1 VKILIA
7 STHIPFIRGGGT
19 MIVEDLQAELSLRG
33 HDVDTL
39 NIPFWSSWDEMMDQM
54 LALRLINVAHVADRL
69 ICIRTPSYLLHHPNK
84 VVWFIHHHRGAYDLW
99 GTPFQDIPNTSEG
112 MKVLASIHE
121 SDNKSLRQAKKLF
134 TNSQQVSSRL
144 KRYNE
149 LESEVLYPPLRHPE
163 RFQCRSYGDYIFYP
177 SRIANVKRQKLAIES
192 MQHVTSDVK
201 LIIAGSPDDA
211 KELQELQ
218 ALIESLQLQNKV
230 DLQGRWISD
239 EEKVELFSNALSG
252 MYIPYDED
260 SYGYPTLESFQARKP
275 VITCSDSGGT
285 LEIIEDGVN
294 GLVCEPDPKSLAL
307 AIDRMSQDKSQ
318 ARAMGTRGLERLESM
333 KISWDFVSQQLTA

>member
-19 MIVEDLQAELSLRG
+19 MIVDDLQAELKLRG

-39 NIPFWSSWDEMMDQM
+39 NIPFWSSWDEMIEQM
-54 LALRLINVAHVADRL
+54 LALRLINVEHVADRL

-99 GTPFQDIPNTSEG
+99 GTPFQDIPNTNEG
-112 MKVLASIHE
+112 MKVLTCIHE
-121 SDNKSLRQAKKLF
+121 SDNKSLREANRLF
-134 TNSQQVSSRL
+134 TNSQQVADRL

-149 LESEVLYPPLRHPE
+149 LDSEVLYPPLRNPE
-163 RFQCRSYGDYIFYP
+163 RFQCRSYGNYIFYP

-192 MQHVTSDVK
+192 MQYVTSDAK

-211 KELQELQ
+211 KELQELH
-218 ALIESLQLQNKV
+218 ALIGTLHLEDKV
-230 DLQGRWISD
+230 DLRGRWISD
-239 EEKVELFSNALSG
+239 EEKVELFANALSG
-252 MYIPYDED
+252 MYIPFDED
-260 SYGYPTLESFQARKP
+260 SYGYPTLESFQAKKP

-294 GLVCEPDPKSLAL
+294 GLISQPDPKSLAL
-307 AIDRMSQDKSQ
+307 AIDRMAQDKGQ
-318 ARAMGTRGLERLESM
+318 AEAMGKRGVERVKSM
-333 KISWDFVSQQLTA
+333 KISWDFVSEQLTA